1 MIPNPSTIAQIIKT
15 NQNKRLSA
23 DAIVNAK
30 ASNLPTISK
39 LIANPN
45 SNPDRPYINNAVNID
60 VLKNIGEKAARRKN
74 NNKHLI
80 ELFPDIKMSMEI
92 LTSIILSPKKMTE
105 GDLIYKFKEDSEFN
119 SQAAPNIVK
128 TIKNY
133 LNKNY
138 TLNERLTE
146 MLEQALFYQGAYIEI
161 VIPESSVDE
170 FINRDII
177 KNYSTESY
185 KALASELS
193 RNKGFLST
201 EEISIDESKLPITE
215 NKSRY
220 IRVLN
225 KLLDNNLIKITD
237 NYDLLKVGKIK
248 DYVRSQIAKNKIRSN
263 VSQVAMEAFGYLDI
277 FRQQA
282 PISNT
287 EFVSIKT
294 KKETKRRSIGKPMVF
309 NVSTNNMIPVFKP
322 GKPSEHLGYFL
333 LLDQNG
339 LPLEVIEYDPYFKTY
354 GRDAPNTILNT
365 QTSNPLT
372 KAYNNLITNEKD
384 ITINQIFELYSQ
396 VMEENIYKKIKNS
409 IYGENVKIENTSDI
423 YYTMFTRTIMNQKT
437 ALIFIPSELVCYI
450 AFDYHDNGVGK
461 SLLDNLNIT
470 ASLRAITMFS
480 KVMSYAKSSI
490 DTTKVNITFDPNDPD
505 PMKTFETIVSN
516 VLKVRQNLLPLFTTN
531 PVDIADRL
539 QRAGLYFNYE
549 NAPGMPNVK
558 IDYQNDQ
565 LSHTIPDTQL
575 DEDLKKQ
582 MISGIGLP
590 TEMVDSSLSPEF
602 ATSVVNNHILLS
614 KRVLRDQK
622 RFLYHLNKLIHMYI
636 EMDENLRSILREEL
650 KSTDN
655 LFNEFFDKE
664 LLELKSKD
672 EELFYEEIINRI
684 SDNLEVTLSPPDIT
698 NITNLGAD
706 FDQYKENL
714 VKAMD
719 SYISTELMPQDT
731 TGELANHIETIKN
744 IYIHYLLRKWMSD
757 NGYMN
762 EIESLISQEK
772 ENETTPVNKFVIE
785 HYKKIMS
792 NSIEFFSL
800 MKKYKDAANIDLNK
814 AINESE
820 QSAPEMSSSGGY
832 NQTEGEKNNE
842 EGGGNE
848 EDYSAFG
855 FGEEE
860 NPLKL

>member
-1 MIPNPSTIAQIIKT
+1 MIPNPSTIAQIIRT
-15 NQNKRLSA
+15 NQSKKISA
-23 DAIVNAK
+23 DAIINAK
-30 ASNLPTISK
+30 VHNLPTISK

-45 SNPDRPYINNAVNID
+45 NNPDKPYTNNSVN
-60 VLKNIGEKAARRKN
+60 VEALREIGDKASRRKN

-105 GDLIYKFKEDSEFN
+105 GDLIYKFKEDSDFN
-119 SQAAPNIVK
+119 SQVAPGILKV
-128 TIKNY
+128 IKSY
-133 LNKNY
+133 LNKHY
-138 TLNERLTE
+138 TLNERLNE
-146 MLEQALFYQGAYIEI
+146 MLEQSLFYQGAYIEI
-161 VIPESSVDE
+161 VVPESSIDE
-170 FINRDII
+170 FINRDIV
-177 KNYSTESY
+177 KNYTTESY
-185 KALASELS
+185 KELGAELS
-193 RNKGFLST
+193 REKGFLAL
-201 EEISIDESKLPITE
+201 EELSIDENKLPIKE
-215 NKSRY
+215 NRAKY
-220 IRVLN
+220 IKVLS
-225 KLLDNNLIKITD
+225 KLIDNSLIKISD

-248 DYVRSQIAKNKIRSN
+248 DYVREQIVKSKIKSNKP
-263 VSQVAMEAFGYLDI
+263 QVAMEAFGYLDI
-277 FRQQA
+277 FRQQSQ
-282 PISNT
+282 INET
-287 EFVSIKT
+287 GFISIKT
-294 KKETKRRSIGKPMVF
+294 KKDAKRRSIGKPMVF
-309 NVSTNNMIPVFKP
+309 NASTSNLIPVFRP

-339 LPLEVIEYDPYFKTY
+339 IPIEVTEHDPYFKSY
-354 GRDAPNTILNT
+354 GKDAP
-365 QTSNPLT
+365 TSIMNNQNNQPLS
-372 KAYNNLITNEKD
+372 KAYSNLVSDEKD
-384 ITINQIFELYSQ
+384 ITINQMFELYNQ

-409 IYGENVKIENTSDI
+409 IYGENVRIENTSDI

-437 ALIFIPSELVCYI
+437 ALIFIPAELVCYI

-558 IDYQNDQ
+558 VDYQNDA

-614 KRVLRDQK
+614 KRVMKDQK
-622 RFLYHLNKLIHMYI
+622 TFLTHINKLIRMYI
-636 EMDENLRSILREEL
+636 DMDENLRAEVKKEL
-650 KSTDN
+650 EATDN
-655 LFNEFFDKE
+655 LFNESFDKE
-664 LLELKSKD
+664 LLDLKTKD
-672 EELFYEEIINRI
+672 EELFYEELINKI
-684 SDNLEVTLSPPDIT
+684 AENIEVTLSAPDIT

-706 FDQYKENL
+706 FDQYKENIT
-714 VKAMD
+714 KAMD
-719 SYISTELMPQDT
+719 SYISSELMPQDMA
-731 TGELANHIETIKN
+731 GELANHIETIKN

-762 EIESLISQEK
+762 EIESLISEEK
-772 ENETTPVNKFVIE
+772 EEETTPVNKFAIE
-785 HYKKIMS
+785 HFKKVMS
-792 NSIEFFSL
+792 NSTEFFSL
-800 MKKYKDAANIDLNK
+800 MKKYKDAVDADLAK
-814 AINESE
+814 VTSDSE
-820 QSAPEMSSSGGY
+820 QSASAMSSSGSY
-832 NQTEGEKNNE
+832 SQDSGEKNNG
-842 EGGGNE
+842 EGSGG
-848 EDYSAFG
+848 EDFSDFG
-855 FGEEE
+855 FGDDDAS
-860 NPLKL
+860 LKL

>member
-1 MIPNPSTIAQIIKT
+1 MIPNPSTIAQIIK
-15 NQNKRLSA
+15 NNHNKKLSV
-23 DAIVNAK
+23 DTIINSST
-30 ASNLPTISK
+30 SNLTTISK

-45 SNPDRPYINNAVNID
+45 INPDKKTTNNAVNID
-60 VLKNIGEKAARRKN
+60 ILRDVGERATRRKN

-105 GDLIYKFKEDSEFN
+105 GDLIYKFKEDANFN
-119 SQAAPNIVK
+119 SQIVPNIIK
-128 TIKNY
+128 TIKSY
-133 LNKNY
+133 INKHY
-138 TLNERLTE
+138 TLNERLPE
-146 MLEQALFYQGAYIEI
+146 MLEQSLFYQGAYIEI

-177 KNYSTESY
+177 TNYSTESY
-185 KALASELS
+185 KRLGYELNS
-193 RNKGFLST
+193 TKGFLST
-201 EEISIDESKLPITE
+201 EELTIDENSLPITE
-215 NKSRY
+215 NKSKY
-220 IRVLN
+220 VKALN
-225 KLLDNNLIKITD
+225 KLVSNNYIKVTD

-248 DYVRSQIAKNKIRSN
+248 NYLREHIVKNKIKSN
-263 VSQVAMEAFGYLDI
+263 NNQLAMEAFGYLDI

-282 PISNT
+282 PINDTS
-287 EFVSIKT
+287 FVSVKT
-294 KKETKRRSIGKPMVF
+294 KKEAKRRSIGKPMVF
-309 NVSTNNMIPVFKP
+309 NASVDNLIPVFKP

-339 LPLEVIEYDPYFKTY
+339 LPLEVIEYDPYFRSY
-354 GRDAPNTILNT
+354 GKETPTNTVISN
-365 QTSNPLT
+365 QNSNPLT
-372 KAYNNLITNEKD
+372 KAYNNLINNEKD
-384 ITINQIFELYSQ
+384 VAINQIFELYSQ

-423 YYTMFTRTIMNQKT
+423 YYTMFVRTIMNQKT
-437 ALIFIPSELVCYI
+437 ALVFIPAELVCYI
-450 AFDYHDNGVGK
+450 AFDYHENGVGK
-461 SLLDNLNIT
+461 SLLDNLHIT

-490 DTTKVNITFDPNDPD
+490 NTTKVNITFDPNDPD

-558 IDYQNDQ
+558 VDYENDQ

-575 DEDLKKQ
+575 EEDLKKQ

-614 KRVLRDQK
+614 KRVMKDQK
-622 RFLYHLNKLIHMYI
+622 KFLTHLNKLIRMYI
-636 EMDENLRSILREEL
+636 EMDEDLRAEIKKELRENNNIFSEP
-650 KSTDN
+650 S
-655 LFNEFFDKE
+655 NEK

-672 EELFYEEIINRI
+672 EELFYEELVNKV
-684 SDNLEVTLSPPDIT
+684 SDSIEVTLSPPDIT

-714 VKAMD
+714 IKAMD
-719 SYISTELMPQDT
+719 SYISTELMPEDA
-731 TGELANHIETIKN
+731 TGELATHIETIKN

-762 EIESLISQEK
+762 EIEEIFSQEK
-772 ENETTPVNKFVIE
+772 EDETIPINKFVIE
-785 HYKKIMS
+785 HFKKVMS
-792 NSIEFFSL
+792 NSAEFFTL
-800 MKKYKDAANIDLNK
+800 MKKYKSAANIDLDK

-820 QSAPEMSSSGGY
+820 QSASEMSSSGGY
-832 NQTEGEKNNE
+832 NQAGSEGSNE
-842 EGGGNE
+842 EGSGKE
-848 EDYSAFG
+848 EDYSDFG
-855 FGEEE
+855 F
-860 NPLKL
+860 

>member
-23 DAIVNAK
+23 DVIINANNN
-30 ASNLPTISK
+30 NLPTISK
-39 LIANPN
+39 LIANPKNNPDKPN
-45 SNPDRPYINNAVNID
+45 SNNAINIE
-60 VLKNIGEKAARRKN
+60 VLRDISERASYRKK

-119 SQAAPNIVK
+119 SQVVPNIIK

-133 LNKNY
+133 INKHY
-138 TLNERLTE
+138 TLNDRLSE
-146 MLEQALFYQGAYIEI
+146 MLEQSLFYQGAYIEI

-170 FINRDII
+170 FINRDIV
-177 KNYSTESY
+177 KNYSAESY
-185 KALASELS
+185 KELGLELA
-193 RNKGFLST
+193 RDKGFLSP
-201 EEISIDESKLPITE
+201 EKLSIDEDKLPKE
-215 NKSRY
+215 NRQTYVK
-220 IRVLN
+220 ILN
-225 KLLDNNLIKITD
+225 KFINDNVIKITD
-237 NYDLLKVGKIK
+237 NYDLLKIGKIK
-248 DYVRSQIAKNKIRSN
+248 EHIRKQIVKNKIRSKDN
-263 VSQVAMEAFGYLDI
+263 QLAMEAFGYLDI
-277 FRQQA
+277 FRQQTS
-282 PISNT
+282 INDTS
-287 EFVSIKT
+287 FVTIKP

-309 NVSTNNMIPVFKP
+309 NVSINNLIPVFKP

-333 LLDQNG
+333 LLDENG
-339 LPLEVIEYDPYFKTY
+339 LPIETIEYDSCFRTY
-354 GRDAPNTILNT
+354 SGSTPNTIISN
-365 QTSNPLT
+365 QNPNPLS
-372 KAYNNLITNEKD
+372 KAYNNLIGNEKN
-384 ITINQIFELYSQ
+384 IAINQMFELYNQ
-396 VMEENIYKKIKNS
+396 VMEEIIYKKIKNS
-409 IYGENVKIENTSDI
+409 IYGENVRIDNVSDI

-437 ALIFIPSELVCYI
+437 ALVFIPAELVCYI
-450 AFDYHDNGVGK
+450 AFDYHENGVGK
-461 SLLDNLNIT
+461 SLLDNLSIT

-490 DTTKVNITFDPNDPD
+490 NTTKVNITFDPNDPD

-565 LSHTIPDTQL
+565 LAHTIPDTQL
-575 DEDLKKQ
+575 EDDLKKQ

-614 KRVLRDQK
+614 KRVMKDQK
-622 RFLYHLNKLIHMYI
+622 KFLFHLNKLIRMYI
-636 EMDENLRSILREEL
+636 EMDEDLRATIKNEL

-655 LFNEFFDKE
+655 LFNESFDKE
-664 LLELKSKD
+664 LLQLKSKD
-672 EELFYEEIINRI
+672 EELFYEELVNKI
-684 SDNLEVTLSPPDIT
+684 SENIEVTLSPPDIT

-714 VKAMD
+714 IKAMD
-719 SYISTELMPQDT
+719 SYISSELMPQDT

-744 IYIHYLLRKWMSD
+744 VYIHYLLRKWMSD
-757 NGYMN
+757 NGYMT

-772 ENETTPVNKFVIE
+772 EDDTTPVNKFAIE

-792 NSIEFFSL
+792 NSIEFFTL
-800 MKKYKDAANIDLNK
+800 MKKYKEASNIDLSK
-814 AINESE
+814 VISDSE
-820 QSAPEMSSSGGY
+820 ASATEMTSSGMGSSS
-832 NQTEGEKNNE
+832 QSEEEKND
-842 EGGGNE
+842 E
-848 EDYSAFG
+848 EDYGDFG
-855 FGEEE
+855 FSDDDAS
-860 NPLKL
+860 LKL